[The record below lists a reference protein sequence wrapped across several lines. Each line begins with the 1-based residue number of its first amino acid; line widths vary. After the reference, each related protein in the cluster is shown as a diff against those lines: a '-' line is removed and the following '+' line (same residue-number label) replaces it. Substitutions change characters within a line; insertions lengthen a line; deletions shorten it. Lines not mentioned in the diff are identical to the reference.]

1 MKSTLQA
8 FLKFFTFGRGVLI
21 YALIL
26 ILSYG
31 MHKSSSKD
39 KLMIADF
46 AVSTFLYPA
55 QYVTHTV
62 LHWQQLHKT
71 NAQLKQENARLRLSY
86 DLLTQELAKEQRIDL
101 LRKFETEYADT
112 VVISEIIA
120 KNPGRLHTSVL
131 IDRGMSSEVEPT
143 MPVFTSKGLVGKI
156 SKVYL
161 RHSVVQLL
169 YDPQFKVSVIV
180 LPSRIIGV
188 MESPDSKRL
197 LVEVPVHSE
206 IAVGDSIITS
216 GLGGIFPKGVA
227 VGVVKKITDSDI
239 GVLKTLE
246 VTPFQKHY
254 EMEEL
259 LILRKSG
266 DWVVQEFAF

>member
-8 FLKFFTFGRGVLI
+8 ALKFLTFGRGVLV
-21 YALIL
+21 YLLVLIF
-26 ILSYG
+26 SYG
-31 MHKSSSKD
+31 VFKSTSKE
-39 KLMIADF
+39 KMIIADF
-46 AVSTFLYPA
+46 SVSSFLYPA
-55 QYVTHTV
+55 QYITHSI
-62 LHWQQLHKT
+62 LNWEQIHKK
-71 NAQLKQENARLRLSY
+71 NLQLKQENARLRLSY
-86 DLLTQELAKEQRIDL
+86 DILKQELAKEKRIDL
-101 LRKFETEYADT
+101 LRKFETEFADT
-112 VVISEIIA
+112 VVISQIIA

-131 IDRGMSSEVEPT
+131 VDKGVNSEVEPT

-169 YDPQFKVSVIV
+169 YDPQFKVSVMV

-188 MESPDSKRL
+188 MESPDATKL
-197 LVEVPVHSE
+197 KVDVPIYSE
-206 IAVGDSIITS
+206 INLGDSLITS

-227 VGVVKKITDSDI
+227 IGIVSDIYNSSI

-246 VTPFQKHY
+246 IKPFQNHY